1 MDIEETVE
9 RNKCFDGIVEAFEKN
24 TKYKVTKDG
33 RHKVDCKK
41 GLFGVSAP
49 TKEQAMKEA
58 RHYFMQYFVDGEYNE
73 GLRLHP

>member
-1 MDIEETVE
+1 MNIDEIIK
-9 RNKCFDGIVEAFEKN
+9 RNKCLDGIVESFEKN

-33 RHKVDCKK
+33 RHEVNCNK

-58 RHYFMQYFVDGEYNE
+58 RHYFIQYFKDGEYK
-73 GLRLHP
+73 